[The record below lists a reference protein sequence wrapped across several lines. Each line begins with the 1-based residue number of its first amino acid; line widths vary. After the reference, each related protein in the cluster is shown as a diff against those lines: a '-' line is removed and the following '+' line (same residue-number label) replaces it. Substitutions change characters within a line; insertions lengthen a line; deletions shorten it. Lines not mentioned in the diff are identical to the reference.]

1 MRELRVGRS
10 SRRRY
15 DLDHR
20 HLGDDGELLVDQI
33 AAARRLAGR
42 LNERGGG
49 APTAHAGEIVAL
61 GLLHEVAHALVDRY
75 ERDVR
80 PGAFASALDRLDER
94 IGHQAVDDV
103 LDRLAAEFGR
113 DPDRPDALESLVL
126 LDLAAW
132 PSARHRRLQARTPNP
147 SASASIATGCRSS
160 SSSPRAPTSG
170 WTSCR
175 AATAARSGHWTRSP
189 TRNST
194 PWPGAGSAACG

>member
-20 HLGDDGELLVDQI
+20 HLGDEGELLVDQI

-80 PGAFASALDRLDER
+80 PGAFASALERLDER

-113 DPDRPDALESLVL
+113 DPERPDALESLVL
-126 LDLAAW
+126 LDLAAE
-132 PSARHRRLQARTPNP
+132 NP
-147 SASASIATGCRSS
+147 ASAPLRPLVDPG
-160 SSSPRAPTSG
+160 PV
-170 WTSCR
+170 
-175 AATAARSGHWTRSP
+175 AATRNYDAVSREVDRAFAMEPGMSGT
-189 TRNST
+189 
-194 PWPGAGSAACG
+194 AGEIGRAHV